1 MKGIPQGGLA
11 WTVGKLFFN
20 RLNMPCVELADDAD
34 PDEDEMPLN
43 AKITGK
49 KTAKI
54 VDHKDYK
61 KAVIMNAKVKVRKIT
76 SIESNDK
83 M

>member
-1 MKGIPQGGLA
+1 
-11 WTVGKLFFN
+11 
-20 RLNMPCVELADDAD
+20 MPCVELADDAD

-61 KAVIMNAKVKVRKIT
+61 KAVIMNAKVKVRKIK

-83 M
+83 MWFYKNKSLLPEFLEMLIYLVET

>member
-1 MKGIPQGGLA
+1 
-11 WTVGKLFFN
+11 
-20 RLNMPCVELADDAD
+20 MPCVELADDAD

-61 KAVIMNAKVKVRKIT
+61 KAVIMNAEVKVRKIK

-83 M
+83 MWFYKNKSLLLEFLEMLIYLVET

>member
-1 MKGIPQGGLA
+1 
-11 WTVGKLFFN
+11 
-20 RLNMPCVELADDAD
+20 MPCVELADDAD
-34 PDEDEMPLN
+34 PDEDEKPLN

-61 KAVIMNAKVKVRKIT
+61 KAVIINAEVKVQKIK

-83 M
+83 MWFYKSKSLLLEFLEMLIYLVDT